1 VFHLKR
7 RTNCEHTNP
16 FAHETTKQMLASTV
30 FLQPYPVAAGEIGRA
45 VVSSVLS
52 LDEYLLQTDI
62 LSARNFVT
70 SRCIVVLFG
79 LTWQ

>member
-1 VFHLKR
+1 
-7 RTNCEHTNP
+7 
-16 FAHETTKQMLASTV
+16 MLASTV

-70 SRCIVVLFG
+70 SRCIIIFDPS
-79 LTWQ
+79 LTAYAMINDPRTAANDFNAKNVPK